1 MIPCDSEDSLIFVIP
16 EFKYIKVYK
25 ESVYGYLCDLH
36 VFKCNNSDGYICW
49 NCVLSNCSIS
59 CISCVIDSI
68 GLPCAFGLVIF

>member
-1 MIPCDSEDSLIFVIP
+1 MIVNILLYSVIP

-36 VFKCNNSDGYICW
+36 VFKWNYSDGYICW

-59 CISCVIDSI
+59 CVSCVIDSI
-68 GLPCAFGLVIF
+68 GLPCAFKLVIF